1 MAQWTVQDPQRIQL
15 DGEVDRIDVNLVM
28 GKISIVGVPGAA
40 RMEVKSVGKK
50 PVDVV
55 HDGRRLKISHGWRKR
70 WPFYWWLFH
79 RQYNCEITVAVPPE
93 VVASVTVV
101 SGRVSVAGLLTSTD
115 VDVTSGRVSL
125 LGLAGRTQAKLVSG
139 PVEALGV
146 AGELVM
152 EAVSGSLTLAQSGA
166 DRVQATTVSGSI
178 TCDLDSTTPAD
189 VRLNT
194 TSGSI
199 TIRIPAEADLD
210 VRLDTTAGSITTVF
224 PLDRQGKHWAGS
236 ARGRLGT
243 GSGRLSATTTSGSI
257 ALLAGE

>member
-15 DGEVDRIDVNLVM
+15 DGEVDRIDVSLVV
-28 GKISIVGVPGAA
+28 GKVSVVGVPGAA
-40 RMEVKSVGKK
+40 RMEIKVAGKK
-50 PVDVV
+50 PVYVE
-55 HDGRRLKISHGWRKR
+55 HDAGRLKIRHEWRRR
-70 WPFYWWLFH
+70 WSVYWWLFH

-93 VVASVTVV
+93 AIASVTVA
-101 SGRVSVAGLLTSTD
+101 SGKVSVAGLLTSTD

-125 LGLAGRTQAKLVSG
+125 LGLAGRTKAKLVSG

-146 AGELVM
+146 AGDLVM

-189 VRLNT
+189 VRLTT

-236 ARGRLGT
+236 ARGTLGS

>member
-1 MAQWTVQDPQRIQL
+1 MAQWTVQDPQRIEL
-15 DGEVDRIDVNLVM
+15 DGEVDRIDVSLVT

-40 RMEVKSVGKK
+40 RLEIKSTGKK
-50 PVDVV
+50 PVNVE
-55 HDGRRLKISHGWRKR
+55 HDSGRLKIHHEARKH
-70 WPFYWWLFH
+70 WPVYWWLFH
-79 RQYNCEITVAVPPE
+79 RRYYCEITVAVPPE
-93 VVASVTVV
+93 AIASVTVV
-101 SGRVSVAGLLTSTD
+101 SGRVSVAGLRTTTD

-125 LGLAGRTQAKLVSG
+125 LGLAGRTRAKLVSG

-152 EAVSGSLTLAQSGA
+152 ETVSGSLTVAQSGA
-166 DRVQATTVSGSI
+166 DRVQATTTSGSI

-224 PLDRQGKHWAGS
+224 PLDRQGVHWSGS
-236 ARGRLGT
+236 AHGRLGN